1 MSRSITTEWHAC
13 WLAECGSAG
22 AECLNRIEPVRRATG
37 CMHACGARDVVIL
50 IIIAMHAV
58 SSQLKLGPANHAQ
71 YGSMF
76 NKIGW
81 RQLQIVVI
89 KAWSLPFGKS
99 VVRMIYTH
107 TTRKICMALMKSFEL
122 KTASGS
128 CIVGNYPFSATICRS
143 FWKEGQLLRN
153 ISILEPKSNA
163 AIHV

>member
-1 MSRSITTEWHAC
+1 MT
-13 WLAECGSAG
+13 
-22 AECLNRIEPVRRATG
+22 AT
-37 CMHACGARDVVIL
+37 ADR
-50 IIIAMHAV
+50 
-58 SSQLKLGPANHAQ
+58 
-71 YGSMF
+71 
-76 NKIGW
+76 
-81 RQLQIVVI
+81 RQLVI

-128 CIVGNYPFSATICRS
+128 CIVGNYPFSATICQS

-163 AIHV
+163 AIHVLTRAHPTACGTTRFYPSRARLDPVVDGFGLAQPIIRVVFGPLSWHAVPA